1 MSKPKIELR
10 TVTPEWAAAIIE
22 KHNQRI
28 LEGKCRQRPVSQ
40 KTVAQYAA
48 DMKAGNWGVTGQGI
62 SFDEESNLLDGQHR
76 LHAIIKAGVSIQMI
90 IIWDLD
96 THVSKQIK
104 TIDVM
109 DIGKKRQVAQQLRID
124 GFEYYAEI
132 GSAARCLL
140 MLASGNIA
148 RAYSPPQVIAIAN
161 LMRNNIMKTIQV
173 LKKDNA
179 PKTKRRGHII
189 APLVLFG
196 TVEPDTA
203 ELFATEFNEMAN
215 LSKTSPVLQY
225 ARFLERPSTVKGGD
239 HQRLVAMSALSS
251 ALFSYANEKRVEMIR
266 GNQEHVEWLLKTCK
280 NAIVQIRNT
289 AGIVLTMDELK
300 QKG

>member
-10 TVTPEWAAAIIE
+10 TVTPEWAAAILE
-22 KHNQRI
+22 KHNQRM
-28 LEGKCRQRPVSQ
+28 LDGKCRQRPLNEN
-40 KTVAQYAA
+40 TVAQYAT
-48 DMKAGNWGVTGQGI
+48 DMKCGNWGVTGQGI
-62 SFDEESNLLDGQHR
+62 SFDEEGNLLDGQHR
-76 LHAIIKAGVSIQMI
+76 LAAVMRSGVSVQMPV
-90 IIWDLD
+90 IWDLD

-104 TIDVM
+104 TIDVI

-140 MLASGNIA
+140 MLASGNFA
-148 RAYSPPQVIAIAN
+148 RSFSPPQVIAIAN
-161 LMRNNIMKTIQV
+161 LMRNNITKIIQV
-173 LKKDNA
+173 LAKDNA
-179 PKTKRRGHII
+179 PKPKYRGITV

-196 TVEPDTA
+196 TVDPDTA

-215 LSKTSPVLQY
+215 LNKTSPVLQY
-225 ARFLERPSTVKGGD
+225 ARFMERPATVKGGD
-239 HQRLVAMSALSS
+239 GYRLAAMSALSS

-289 AGIVLTMDELK
+289 AGITLTMEELK

>member
-10 TVTPEWAAAIIE
+10 VVTPEWAAAILE
-22 KHNQRI
+22 KHNQRVVD
-28 LEGKCRQRPVSQ
+28 GKSRQRPLSE
-40 KTVAQYAA
+40 KTVAQYSA

-76 LHAIIKAGVSIQMI
+76 LAAVIKSGVSIQMI

-109 DIGKKRQVAQQLRID
+109 DIGKKRQVAQQLKID

-148 RAYSPPQVIAIAN
+148 RSYSPPQVIAIAN
-161 LMRNNIMKTIQV
+161 LMRNNITKIIQV
-173 LKKDNA
+173 LAKDNA
-179 PKTKRRGHII
+179 PKPKYRGITV
-189 APLVLFG
+189 APLVLLG
-196 TVEPDTA
+196 TADPDTA
-203 ELFATEFNEMAN
+203 EMFAIEFNEMAN
-215 LSKTSPVLQY
+215 LAKTSPVLQY
-225 ARFLERPSTVKGGD
+225 ARFMERPSTVKGGD
-239 HQRLVAMSALSS
+239 TYRLVAMSALAS
-251 ALFSYANEKRVEMIR
+251 ALFSYSNSRRTEMIR
-266 GNQEHVEWLLKTCK
+266 GNDEHVEWLLKTCK
-280 NAIVQIRNT
+280 NAIIQIRNT
-289 AGIVLTMDELK
+289 AGITLTMEELK
-300 QKG
+300 QK